1 MKEFYSEWKKTRD
14 RRENDQLFVQA
25 FLNRGSGT
33 LSFMDNNYSHE
44 QYENLLTLLQCV
56 PTELFFESICSWNHT
71 FEYDTSAI
79 SQFSDFEKGAI
90 VVPQILEFYPEGI
103 NFTEL
108 GEKLIA
114 AKEKEANRKYGE
126 NHASLASLM
135 SLATIAKKQRKLVF
149 PTGLGHFLI
158 DYTMNEKNKLL
169 KAMLLRNPFIQ
180 AIVRVAIT
188 GCGSYGTLMNGLAG
202 STARRRRQSIRHLLE
217 FILNDTD
224 NEKDY
229 HSVDWTV

>member
-1 MKEFYSEWKKTRD
+1 MREFYTEWKKTRD
-14 RRENDQLFVQA
+14 RRENDSLFVQA
-25 FLNRGSGT
+25 FLNMESET
-33 LSFMDNNYSHE
+33 LSFMDTNYCRE
-44 QYENLLTLLQCV
+44 QYENLLSFFQCV
-56 PTELFFESICSWNHT
+56 PTEVFFESICSRNHT
-71 FEYDTSAI
+71 FEYDTSDI

-103 NFTEL
+103 SFTKL

-135 SLATIAKKQRKLVF
+135 SLATITQKQRKLVF

-158 DYTMNEKNKLL
+158 DYTMNEKKRLL

-180 AIVRVAIT
+180 AMIRVAIT
-188 GCGSYGTLMNGLAG
+188 GYGSYGSLMKDLAE
-202 STARRRRQSIRHLLE
+202 STARRRRQSVRHLLE
-217 FILNDTD
+217 FLLNDTD

-229 HSVDWTV
+229 HCVDWKV